1 MKRILLISFFII
13 SLILTITNAKKTY
26 NITQNELNKI
36 SKKYGEKAKR
46 RAEIWDG
53 VLQNAKKKDI
63 LNKLK
68 DVNDFWNKIKYRRDS
83 VHWKQ
88 KDYWAA
94 PFEFLGS
101 GAGDCEDYAIAKY
114 FSLRKLGVPDNKLR
128 ITYVKLKRKRTKF
141 EEAHMVL
148 TYYHKPGATPIVLDN
163 VNKKLKLASKRIDL
177 RPVYSF
183 NASGLWQA
191 KNKGKSSKRVGKNNL
206 KNWKKLMSRI

>member
-1 MKRILLISFFII
+1 MKKILFISFFII
-13 SLILTITNAKKTY
+13 SLMFTIISAQKTY
-26 NITQNELNKI
+26 NISSKELNQI
-36 SKKYGEKAKR
+36 QAKYGEKAKK
-46 RAEIWDG
+46 RALIWDKTIE
-53 VLQNAKKKDI
+53 NAKNKDI

-68 DVNDFWNKIKYRRDS
+68 DVNDFWNKVKYRRDS

-88 KDYWAA
+88 NDYWAA

-114 FSLRKLGVPDNKLR
+114 FSLRKLGVPESKLR
-128 ITYVKLKRKRTKF
+128 ITYVKLKRTRTKY

-148 TYYHKPGATPIVLDN
+148 TYYHKPDSTPIVLDN
-163 VNKKLKLASKRIDL
+163 VNKKLKLATKRTDL

-191 KNKGKSSKRVGKNNL
+191 KNKGKTSVKVGKNNL

>member
-1 MKRILLISFFII
+1 MKKILLISFFII
-13 SLILTITNAKKTY
+13 SLILTVTVTSAKKTY
-26 NITQNELNKI
+26 NISQKELNAI
-36 SKKYGEKAKR
+36 NSKYGEKATR
-46 RAEIWDG
+46 RVELWDKTI
-53 VLQNAKKKDI
+53 QNAKSKDI

-83 VHWKQ
+83 IHWKQ
-88 KDYWAA
+88 EDYWAA

-114 FSLRKLGVPDNKLR
+114 FSLRKLGIPENKLR

-163 VNKKLKLASKRIDL
+163 INKKC
-177 RPVYSF
+177 
-183 NASGLWQA
+183 
-191 KNKGKSSKRVGKNNL
+191 
-206 KNWKKLMSRI
+206 